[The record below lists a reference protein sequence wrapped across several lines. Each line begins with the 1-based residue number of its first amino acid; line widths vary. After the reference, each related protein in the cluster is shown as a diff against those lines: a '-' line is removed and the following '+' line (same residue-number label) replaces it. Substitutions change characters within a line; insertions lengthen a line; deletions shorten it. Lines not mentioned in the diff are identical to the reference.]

1 MFILTRVYT
10 LLILATANMAT
21 GAPIHSSSSFV
32 RLHLLLSESLS
43 EQLLVSELSAF
54 HSLLWKDA
62 WYTDQCKIMKKV
74 WTELMHK
81 PPYQHLANQLNIA
94 DEFAVYIMFTSYY
107 VDMRVGENIPQTTA
121 SKFPNELISNFFT
134 YYLRE
139 KLYKIRSLKELVL
152 LALDRKHSLNSCI
165 LVYLNSDKI
174 PDILPF
180 LWKKYSSLET
190 LQYMPYL
197 TPEEESNCIT
207 VYYRQHVEWLT
218 VIILFI
224 QRFPDKAVEGIL
236 KDIITFLLK
245 NSFLH
250 PSCSQLHSYQNAAFT
265 LKSILYFSILLGL
278 KCICLL
284 ADKGAIGEKV
294 CRDFFKHIGPNDATA
309 APFVLAVTLVL
320 KGVLLIGEKN
330 VRNLGAEAILGGA
343 LVSLEDLI
351 KFKLFQRCEYLRNI
365 VAMIVTDILFK
376 LLDNFEI
383 EPIGQTHTLFS
394 LATHGLAGCE
404 LAIDANNLSVMK
416 STILTYCF
424 DSFPV
429 LFKPMM
435 EFLCALVPTLSAK
448 QMYSML
454 GSLDCFNTPL
464 AGDISNSE
472 ETDRYLTDTTEII
485 KSRSCLL
492 CIPGETYGRIVEWSG
507 DTYIKWEFVFSAWML
522 FLGRLELF
530 VDELFVASEDVD
542 KAGMILKLVDSIF
555 KCDKSMFSD
564 LNVFCSISPGILS
577 RAISVNLEEK
587 ADLIIH
593 SIELTSFLSRADTDS
608 FLQEMT
614 EANTF
619 EMLEELSV
627 SIINNPTSIT
637 RDSTKLF
644 NTILSL
650 LELYGNIFTR
660 DPMYTSESFTL
671 SFIHFIQQIL
681 RHNIPI
687 NDNEY
692 LLKIHK
698 QVLTLLIGIQDQ
710 LANWRKNDK
719 ENILILNKTFSVFFQ
734 QEGSLIE
741 LLYFDYNILKRLME
755 SQQSDFLRNYCTSL
769 LVLLFK
775 LLTGLLETFDKAY
788 FKLMETYIVRP
799 ENSLIHVLSDITMSL
814 HNSELTLSTL
824 ALLKELCRHSDFS
837 LMVCLGPTANALK
850 SSLTDRLR
858 SSPVMISSPVQIEI
872 LRFIEQVL
880 KYQPSFAEFIFCKDD
895 QNTVSIVVELLDTY
909 GKDRKHASLL
919 AACMSLLT
927 VIWVTRRDC
936 MQEKTQS
943 NLWKYM
949 KEIMPLF
956 YRKNMEYTEHILEL
970 SQGIAT
976 VMMIEFYN
984 SLFIEKIDPN
994 FKESINC
1001 FLNDTFIENYFNLAF
1016 TTQQEQTPR
1025 YSRMQVSFA
1034 RALKQFVSILTVK
1047 AHKIDFIDSH
1057 FDKKTKKLVIEISYD
1072 QLDIMV
1078 KNYHIYEIEDL
1089 FSELMLV
1096 MVSLLKNWA
1105 DCIDEFYELFNSYV
1119 SVSTWLASVG
1129 NVAPQPF
1136 KYYLTG
1142 LLLLLQYSLVRQANL
1157 NRKSKDSHSLLMS
1170 SLFTN
1175 IITVFSELMR
1185 SNSSVEDSLH
1195 ELVILN
1201 LSEIM
1206 HQDSNSI
1213 LFDSIETTPL
1223 YFLTIECLKR
1233 FSIQNKLNLTNSYLL
1248 LLISFSK
1255 YEVFAKS
1262 QDLSLYF
1269 QVVSDLLYSCS
1280 TQEME
1285 VKQAYH
1291 EIWCSLL
1298 DLLSTCLIS
1307 GKHNFLNE
1315 AKYYLDGVRFI
1326 NDINTNI
1333 SQCNNLLVL
1342 KENYHLAMLLLHLSK
1357 VQNYQINVPFDQLAR
1372 TLIRIIEVCIE
1383 LLLHSDKLTR
1393 ICINTENALQSES
1406 KAKLISEEISDVFSD
1421 RDSLV
1426 EKAKLWL
1433 IKTLRVALTSLH
1445 ILTPSVEQIL
1455 SYPTSDYM
1463 VYCFI
1468 YNFQQPQHAY
1478 NRLIQPVSALC
1489 SCLTVSLDLL
1499 NKIPAKS
1506 PNQNSTTTNEFVKKR
1521 NQISSFSW
1529 VRNFIEITLSLILS
1543 QSCMVIQSSIPHA
1556 NKQLFK
1562 IHVSGEIENFLLS
1575 LLRVLNRKNIQTT
1588 PSKRRSRLTCSLS
1601 VQSTADSL
1609 SVKSSSLGFGDH
1621 PDQIFFMTVD
1631 NLRRHIF

>member
-1 MFILTRVYT
+1 MT
-10 LLILATANMAT
+10 T
-21 GAPIHSSSSFV
+21 GAPAHSSSSFV
-32 RLHLLLSESLS
+32 RLHLLLSESLP

-54 HSLLWKDA
+54 HALLWKDA
-62 WYTDQCKIMKKV
+62 LYPDQFKIMKRV
-74 WTELMHK
+74 WTDLAHK
-81 PPYQHLANQLNIA
+81 SPYQHLANQLNIA
-94 DEFAVYIMFTSYY
+94 DQLAVYIMLTSYF
-107 VDMRVGENIPQTTA
+107 VDMRVGENIPLGPA
-121 SKFPNELISNFFT
+121 SKFPNELISSFFT
-134 YYLRE
+134 YYLHE
-139 KLYKIRSLKELVL
+139 KLYRIKSINKLIL

-180 LWKKYSSLET
+180 LWKKYTSLEI
-190 LQYMPYL
+190 LKYMPYL
-197 TPEEESNCIT
+197 TSEQESNCIT
-207 VYYRQHVEWLT
+207 VYYRQHIEWLA
-218 VIILFI
+218 VITLFI
-224 QRFPDKAVEGIL
+224 HRFPDKAVEEIL
-236 KDIITFLLK
+236 KEIITFLLK

-250 PSCSQLHSYQNAAFT
+250 PSCSQLHSYQNTAFT
-265 LKSILYFSILLGL
+265 VKSILYFSILLGL
-278 KCICLL
+278 KSVCIL
-284 ADKGAIGEKV
+284 AEKGAINEKV
-294 CRDFFKHIGPNDATA
+294 CRDFFKLILPNDATS
-309 APFVLAVTLVL
+309 APIVLTITMLL
-320 KGVLLIGEKN
+320 KGVLLIGERN

-343 LVSLEDLI
+343 LASLEDLI
-351 KFKLFQRCEYLRNI
+351 KFRLFQRCEHLRNI
-365 VAMIVTDILFK
+365 VGIIVTDVLFK

-383 EPIGQTHTLFS
+383 EPIGQTNTLFS
-394 LATHGLAGCE
+394 LATNGLASSE
-404 LAIDANNLSVMK
+404 LTVDANNLAIMK
-416 STILTYCF
+416 STILAFCF

-429 LFKPMM
+429 FFKPMM
-435 EFLCALVPTLSAK
+435 EFLCTLVSTLSAK
-448 QMYSML
+448 QLYSML
-454 GSLDCFNTPL
+454 GSLDYFNTRL

-530 VDELFVASEDVD
+530 VDELSATGEDIE
-542 KAGMILKLVDSIF
+542 KAGMILKLVDSVL
-555 KCDKSMFSD
+555 KCDKTMLND
-564 LNVFCSISPGILS
+564 LNVFCCISPGILS
-577 RAISVNLEEK
+577 RAISERLEET

-593 SIELTSFLSRADTDS
+593 SIGLICFLSTADPDS
-608 FLQEMT
+608 FFQEMT

-619 EMLEELSV
+619 SRLEELSV
-627 SIINNPTSIT
+627 SIINNPASIT

-660 DPMYTSESFTL
+660 EPIYTSESFSL
-671 SFIHFIQQIL
+671 SFILFLQQLL
-681 RHNIPI
+681 RHNISI
-687 NDNEY
+687 TDNEY
-692 LLKIHK
+692 LLKIHTR
-698 QVLTLLIGIQDQ
+698 VLTLLLDIQEQ
-710 LANWRKNDK
+710 LPNWKKSEN
-719 ENILILNKTFSVFFQ
+719 ENIITLNKMFSTFLQ
-734 QEGSLIE
+734 QESSLIE
-741 LLYFDYNILKRLME
+741 LMLFSFNILKRLME
-755 SQQSDFLRNYCTSL
+755 SQQSDFLRNCCTSL

-775 LLTGLLETFDKAY
+775 LLTKLLETFDKAY
-788 FKLMETYIVRP
+788 FKLMESYIVRP
-799 ENSLIHVLSDITMSL
+799 DNSLIHVLSEITRSL
-814 HNSELTLSTL
+814 HCSGLTLATL
-824 ALLKELCRHSDFS
+824 SLLKELCRHSDFS

-850 SSLTDRLR
+850 SSLTDKLR
-858 SSPVMISSPVQIEI
+858 SPPVMISTQVQIEI
-872 LRFIEQVL
+872 LHFIEQVL
-880 KYQPSFAEFIFCKDD
+880 KYQPSFAEFIFSKND
-895 QNTVSIVVELLDTY
+895 QNIVSIVVELLDTY
-909 GKDRKHASLL
+909 GKDRIHAGIL

-936 MQEKTQS
+936 IQDDTLS

-970 SQGIAT
+970 SQGIVT

-994 FKESINC
+994 FKESIKC
-1001 FLNDTFIENYFNLAF
+1001 FLNDTFMENYFNLAF
-1016 TTQQEQTPR
+1016 TIQQEQTPY
-1025 YSRMQVSFA
+1025 YSQMQVRFA
-1034 RALKQFVSILTVK
+1034 VAIKQFVSILTVK
-1047 AHKIDFIDSH
+1047 AHRIDFIDSY
-1057 FDKKTKKLVIEISYD
+1057 FDKKRKRFVIDVSFD
-1072 QLDIMV
+1072 QLDLMV
-1078 KNYHIYEIEDL
+1078 KNHHLYEVENL

-1096 MVSLLKNWA
+1096 MVSLLKNWS
-1105 DCIDEFYELFNSYV
+1105 DCIDGFYELFNSYV
-1119 SVSTWLASVG
+1119 SVSTWLVSVG
-1129 NVAPQPF
+1129 NVTSLPF

-1142 LLLLLQYSLVRQANL
+1142 SLLLLQYSLSRHTNL
-1157 NRKSKDSHSLLMS
+1157 NRRSKDSHSLPMS

-1175 IITVFSELMR
+1175 IITVFSDIMR
-1185 SNSSVEDSLH
+1185 NSSIEDSLH
-1195 ELVILN
+1195 DLVILN

-1206 HQDSNSI
+1206 HQDSSSI
-1213 LFDSIETTPL
+1213 LFDSVETTPL
-1223 YFLTIECLKR
+1223 YFLIIESLKR
-1233 FSIQNKLNLTNSYLL
+1233 SVIQIKLNLTNSYLL

-1280 TQEME
+1280 TDEMQ
-1285 VKQAYH
+1285 VKQTYH
-1291 EIWCSLL
+1291 EIWCTLL

-1326 NDINTNI
+1326 NEINTNI
-1333 SQCNNLLVL
+1333 SHCNNLLVL

-1357 VQNYQINVPFDQLAR
+1357 VQNYQINVPFDQFALS
-1372 TLIRIIEVCIE
+1372 LIRIIEVCIE

-1393 ICINTENALQSES
+1393 ICINTENTLQSES

-1421 RDSLV
+1421 RNTLV
-1426 EKAKLWL
+1426 DKAKLWL

-1468 YNFQQPQHAY
+1468 YNFQQPHHVY

-1506 PNQNSTTTNEFVKKR
+1506 PNQNSTTTDEFVKKR

-1529 VRNFIEITLSLILS
+1529 VKNFIEITLSLILS
-1543 QSCMVIQSSIPHA
+1543 QSCMVILSSIPHA

-1601 VQSTADSL
+1601 IQSTGDSL
-1609 SVKSSSLGFGDH
+1609 SIKSSSLGFGDH

-1631 NLRRHIF
+1631 NLRKHIF